1 MTNTT
6 NGKITSVT
14 IRARNG
20 SFRCANEGYED
31 AQTLTVRSDGVATFV
46 ALGTRTDEY
55 GHSVCNSVV
64 RRSVVRLTDQQTQAV
79 FSAFDGVLKKR
90 FASRPMASF
99 WMADSIA
106 DEFVIRYDGATVF
119 YGMSMD
125 GDCDACLQCTRCC
138 VIPCKSRRC
147 WHLPHPA
154 LNVPFAVFATQG
166 RA

>member
-20 SFRCANEGYED
+20 SYRCANEGYED

-125 GDCDACLQCTRCC
+125 GDCDDVSAVYALLRNTLK
-138 VIPCKSRRC
+138 IPSLLAFAAPGAQRAFRRFR
-147 WHLPHPA
+147 HA
-154 LNVPFAVFATQG
+154 K
-166 RA
+166 

>member
-20 SFRCANEGYED
+20 SYRCANEGYED

-125 GDCDACLQCTRCC
+125 GDGDDVSAVYDLLRGILK
-138 VIPCKSRRC
+138 IPSLLTFSKPVSQRAFRRFR
-147 WHLPHPA
+147 HA
-154 LNVPFAVFATQG
+154 
-166 RA
+166 R